1 MIGALTGMAL
11 LTMALLTVAAQALE
25 ACDTACEDLTQ
36 HISAKQASLVESA
49 LILLTIWLLL
59 RLCLL

>member
-1 MIGALTGMAL
+1 MIGALTGTMTL

-36 HISAKQASLVESA
+36 HISAKQASLVEGA
-49 LILLTIWLLL
+49 LIYY
-59 RLCLL
+59 